1 MTTGTITRLTDRGFG
16 FIQPDASEPAP
27 VVVRASGLR
36 APLTLDALAVGQA
49 VEFEIAQDAAGRHQ
63 AVDVRG
69 RGDSAGVAGQGTLSD
84 QDSAGGVSRVA
95 ETQ

>member
-16 FIQPDASEPAP
+16 FIQPDAPEPAP

-69 RGDSAGVAGQGTLSD
+69 RGDSAGVAGLGTPTD
-84 QDSAGGVSRVA
+84 QDSAAQGGQAGRGD
-95 ETQ
+95 